1 LETAVSFRTG
11 RLSVPKRA
19 AVFAGHYVPNL
30 ALEVAKFNVAADA
43 GERINIKGFMAG
55 ELFCSLPDLSLQ

>member
-1 LETAVSFRTG
+1 M
-11 RLSVPKRA
+11 VPKRA

-43 GERINIKGFMAG
+43 GKRINIKGFMAG
-55 ELFCSLPDLSLQ
+55 ELSCSLPDLNLQ